1 MNMNWVAAIIALF
14 VFLILL
20 EVGVQ
25 LFINYGRQKNESFI
39 KLKIRAYKERKANKE
54 KSNDISM

>member
-1 MNMNWVAAIIALF
+1 MNWIAITIALF

-25 LFINYGRQKNESFI
+25 FFINYGRQKRESFI
-39 KLKIRAYKERKANKE
+39 KLKILAYKERKAKKE
-54 KSNDISM
+54 KNNDIPM

>member
-1 MNMNWVAAIIALF
+1 MNMNWIAAIIALF

>member
-1 MNMNWVAAIIALF
+1 MNWVVAIIALF

-25 LFINYGRQKNESFI
+25 FFINYGRQKRDSFI
-39 KLKIRAYKERKANKE
+39 KVKILAYKERKAKKE

>member
-1 MNMNWVAAIIALF
+1 MNWVVAIIALF

-25 LFINYGRQKNESFI
+25 FFINYGRQKRDSFI
-39 KLKIRAYKERKANKE
+39 KVKILAYKERKAEKE
-54 KSNDISM
+54 KSNDMSM